1 VSRGYEVAHLD
12 DLERLPVLDG
22 ALTWLPVR
30 RRFGITAFGANAYTA
45 EHAGQQVVEEHTEGS
60 NRHEEA
66 YFVIAGRATFTVAG
80 EEVDAPAGTIV
91 HLPDPEVRRG
101 AVAAEPGT
109 TVLAMGAPR
118 GVPFRP
124 SGWEAAFAAYA
135 YRELGDPDRGWTVL
149 REAVERDPDAWQGHY
164 HLACFAA
171 LDGDR
176 EAALAELAR
185 AVDLDPEAARYAG
198 DDADFDSIR
207 DDPRF
212 PSAVA
217 GEPDAGGAGP

>member
-1 VSRGYEVAHLD
+1 MSSGYEVAHLD

-22 ALTWLPVR
+22 TLIWLPVR
-30 RRFGITAFGANAYTA
+30 RRFGIAAFGANAYRA
-45 EHAGQQVVEEHTEGS
+45 EQAGQQVVEEHTERV

-66 YFVIAGRATFTVAG
+66 YFVVAGRATFTLDG
-80 EEVDAPAGTIV
+80 DEVDAPAGTLV
-91 HLPDPEVRRG
+91 HLPEPDVRRG

-135 YRELGDPDRGWTVL
+135 YRHLGDAARGWAVL
-149 REAVERDPDAWQGHY
+149 REAVERDPSAWQGHY

-176 EAALAELAR
+176 EAALAHLSR
-185 AVDLDPEAARYAG
+185 AVELDPEAARYAAE
-198 DDADFDSIR
+198 DEDFATIR

-217 GEPDAGGAGP
+217 GEPGAGGAGP